1 MYLYRSFTKQEEIDQ
16 EYDLESA
23 LNMAPYIEWLV
34 KNSERTRAELKCQ
47 LDQRFGPTRDETVDI
62 YPAARP
68 GAPILVF
75 IHGGWWRFGTSKE
88 FSLVARGSVAHDV
101 TVVVTN
107 YSLCPKVSIAEIM
120 RQSRAA
126 VAWVHENAI
135 RFNGDPDR
143 IFVAGHSAGGHQV
156 GMLAITDWEGE
167 YGLPSKLIKGGIPI
181 SGLFDLQPF
190 RYSWLQPKL
199 LLTHEVIQQQSPLF
213 HIPEDDSGF
222 PMLVTLGGDE
232 SAEFHRQTA
241 TFIERR
247 RASGAE
253 ARLFDRPGKDHISAI
268 AGWRIPKVLCAM
280 RCSILWDI
288 DIVFSWATFKGCLR
302 KSNLATKAS
311 NT

>member
-1 MYLYRSFTKQEEIDQ
+1 MHLYRSFTKQEEIDS

-23 LNMAPYIEWLV
+23 LNMGPYIEWLL
-34 KNSERTRAELKCQ
+34 KNSAQTRADLKCQ
-47 LDQRFGPTRDETVDI
+47 LDQRLGPTLDETVDV

-88 FSLVARGSVAHDV
+88 FSLVARGPVAHGV

-107 YSLCPKVSIAEIM
+107 YSLCPKVSVAEIT

-126 VAWVHENAI
+126 IAWVHQHAKL
-135 RFNGDPDR
+135 FNGDADR

-167 YGLPSKLIKGGIPI
+167 YGLPANIIKGGIPI
-181 SGLFDLQPF
+181 SGLFDLRPF

-199 LLTHEVIQQQSPLF
+199 LLTHEVIEQQSPLF
-213 HIPEDDSGF
+213 HIPEDGSGI

-232 SAEFHRQTA
+232 SAEFHRQSA
-241 TFIERR
+241 EFIERW
-247 RASGAE
+247 RASGAK
-253 ARLFDRPGKDHISAI
+253 AKLFDQPGKDHITAI
-268 AGWRIPKVLCAM
+268 AGFEDPQSPLCRAVLDFIGH
-280 RCSILWDI
+280 RH
-288 DIVFSWATFKGCLR
+288 
-302 KSNLATKAS
+302 
-311 NT
+311 